1 MTMDVTSVSSKG
13 QVVIPT
19 KIRQRL
25 GIVEGSKLVILTDG
39 ENVLLKPILSPKWQA
54 FEALVK
60 ESQALARKAG
70 LKKADL
76 AKALRAVR
84 HARRH

>member
-25 GIVEGSKLVILTDG
+25 GIVEGSKFVILTDG
-39 ENVLLKPILSPKWQA
+39 ENVLLKPIAPPKWQT

-60 ESQALARKAG
+60 ESQALAKKAG
-70 LKKADL
+70 LKKTDL
-76 AKALRAVR
+76 AKAIRERYLPRS
-84 HARRH
+84 